1 MAVESQ
7 SKIKGNT
14 MKIAEILKDSDYKL
28 EIFSEEAIKN
38 LEARITNKHNRGD

>member
-1 MAVESQ
+1 
-7 SKIKGNT
+7 

-38 LEARITNKHNRGD
+38 LEARITNKHNMGGGIELLCHLFGTR